1 MDRRGL
7 LLLAAA
13 LAAGVVLLLLGR
25 PGGDDDQSGS
35 EPPAATVPPAPPVAA
50 PPAAEVPA
58 SEPPAT
64 SGASDDP
71 PAPAVEPP
79 DRESG
84 VVGEETLDPAAAD
97 DAMAVA
103 ERFAAIWVGEEPA
116 NGEESISDSGWHDR
130 LAGLATPALAASLA
144 GADPPQPAREIT
156 GAGEVYFDDGPEWA
170 RIGVPAQRGT
180 VVLDVVAVDG
190 EWLVSAVDWWPA

>member
-25 PGGDDDQSGS
+25 PGGDDRTGS
-35 EPPAATVPPAPPVAA
+35 EPPAASVAPAPPAAA
-50 PPAAEVPA
+50 PPAAEAPA
-58 SEPPAT
+58 SELPPTSEAT
-64 SGASDDP
+64 DDT

-84 VVGEETLDPAAAD
+84 VVGEEKLDPAAAG
-97 DAMAVA
+97 DAVAVA
-103 ERFAAIWVGEEPA
+103 EQFAAIWAGGREGSTP
-116 NGEESISDSGWHDR
+116 DLDWHDR
-130 LAGLATPALAASLA
+130 LAELATPALAASLA
-144 GADPPQPAREIT
+144 GADPPQPAREVT
-156 GAGEVYFDDGPEWA
+156 GAGEVYFEDGPEWA

-190 EWLVSAVDWWPA
+190 GWLVSAVDWWPA

>member
-13 LAAGVVLLLLGR
+13 LAAGVLLLLLGR
-25 PGGDDDQSGS
+25 PGGGDQTGS
-35 EPPAATVPPAPPVAA
+35 VPPAATVPPAPPAAA
-50 PPAAEVPA
+50 PPAAR
-58 SEPPAT
+58 PPAAEVT
-64 SGASDDP
+64 ASAL
-71 PAPAVEPP
+71 PAPSESSEDTPAPEVEPP

-84 VVGEETLDPAAAD
+84 VVGEETLDSAAAG
-97 DAMAVA
+97 DAVAVA
-103 ERFAAIWVGEEPA
+103 ERFAAAWSTP
-116 NGEESISDSGWHDR
+116 DPDWHDR
-130 LAGLATPALAASLA
+130 LAELATPALAASLA

-156 GAGEVYFDDGPEWA
+156 GAGEVYFEDGPEWA

-190 EWLVSAVDWWPA
+190 RWLVSAVDWWPA

>member
-25 PGGDDDQSGS
+25 PGGDDRTGS
-35 EPPAATVPPAPPVAA
+35 EPPAATVAPVPPAAA
-50 PPAAEVPA
+50 PPAEVPA
-58 SEPPAT
+58 SDPPT
-64 SGASDDP
+64 IEASETNEAS

-84 VVGEETLDPAAAD
+84 VVGEEKLDSAAAQ
-97 DAMAVA
+97 DAVAVA
-103 ERFAAIWVGEEPA
+103 ERFAAVWATP
-116 NGEESISDSGWHDR
+116 DPDWHDR
-130 LAGLATPALAASLA
+130 LAELATPALAASLA

-156 GAGEVYFDDGPEWA
+156 GDGEVYFEDGPEWA

-190 EWLVSAVDWWPA
+190 GWLVSAVDWWPA